1 MELGPNHTYKL
12 RNHGT
17 NKLVDSL
24 INADRLKLYHNDPVD
39 LAPLPRVQPD
49 PPPAPA
55 PTEAPAPPAQGQQ
68 PTDPHENIPEQPNIA
83 TQPDPATPDQNAK
96 QQPKP
101 NVKVK
106 PKPQGTVPNPD
117 EFFEIEKLLKQ
128 KRITGKNHSLVK
140 WKDGSA
146 NTWEPEDNVSKPA
159 IKHFYSTHTRKG
171 KPRKRKGFKFFKKSN
186 EAEQQ

>member
-1 MELGPNHTYKL
+1 MQTDLNCITMTQLTLPHYLGFDLTHHQPLLQL
-12 RNHGT
+12 RHQ
-17 NKLVDSL
+17 
-24 INADRLKLYHNDPVD
+24 H
-39 LAPLPRVQPD
+39 LPHRFS
-49 PPPAPA
+49 
-55 PTEAPAPPAQGQQ
+55 T
-68 PTDPHENIPEQPNIA
+68 TDPHENIPEQPNIA
-83 TQPDPATPDQNAK
+83 TQPDLATPDQNPK

-128 KRITGKNHSLVK
+128 KRINGKKHFLVK